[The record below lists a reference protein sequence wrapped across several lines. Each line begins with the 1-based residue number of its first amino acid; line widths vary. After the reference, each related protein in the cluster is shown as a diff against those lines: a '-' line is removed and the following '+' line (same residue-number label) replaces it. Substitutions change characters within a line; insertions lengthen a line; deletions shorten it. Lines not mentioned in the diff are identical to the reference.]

1 MDETKRV
8 RDSRDRAL
16 ATLLEPGE
24 TVITTMALD
33 LSVDLAFKDSFLV
46 LTNRQLRWIPG
57 DGNPG
62 GASAIPLT
70 EINRMETNDRGG
82 LGTLEALGPDRLL
95 GRWSYTLRNAGD
107 GVALAEAFQRLH
119 AGAKGQDGLPKE
131 ESEAPEGVSQE
142 PPARVSTLFRLLRFA
157 KPHSRWLALGL
168 LLTLATTFAGLI
180 PPLLTWPILDDVLT
194 PYQEKVGQVRQD
206 TDLTPLEA
214 EAKLEAIRENQSKPF
229 GKVPLYLL
237 GMLGA
242 AVAAWV
248 LGWGQGWVLARLSE
262 RIAADLRNT
271 TYAHVHSL
279 SLDYFTGKRTGDL
292 VSRISSDTDR
302 ICFFLS
308 DSLTDFVTDILMIT
322 GAVVMLFYM
331 DWVLAMAT
339 LATLPLVGWLT
350 VATRKRLTE
359 GFMHSSLAWADM
371 TSILADTIPGVRVVK
386 AFAQEKREIE
396 RFKATN
402 TRIVGINDRVNKL
415 WTFFWPLV
423 AMLNQVGLVVAWG
436 VGVWRVYDQRITVG
450 VLTAFLAY
458 IARFYSRLE
467 SMSRMTGRTQR
478 AAASAERIFQV
489 LDREPSVP
497 EPVHPF
503 PPGRIRGE
511 IELCEVGF
519 RFGNRRVLENINL
532 KIRPGEM
539 IGVVGPTGSGKS
551 TLVNLI
557 CRFYDVSEG
566 CIKVDGQDIR
576 SFPVLDFRRNIGVV
590 LQDPF
595 LFFGTIADN
604 VAYGRPGASRD
615 EILAAARAARAHE
628 FILQMPD
635 GYDSVVGERGQTLSG
650 GERQRVSIARALLI
664 DPRILILDEAT
675 SAVDTQTEIQI
686 QEALDNLV
694 KGRTTIAIAHR
705 LSTLHG
711 ADRILVL
718 DGGRIV
724 ETGSHTE
731 LLAAGGLYRSLY
743 EAQARE
749 EQTKGGVALPDA
761 AGNHLEELEGRD
773 R

>member
-1 MDETKRV
+1 
-8 RDSRDRAL
+8 
-16 ATLLEPGE
+16 
-24 TVITTMALD
+24 
-33 LSVDLAFKDSFLV
+33 
-46 LTNRQLRWIPG
+46 
-57 DGNPG
+57 
-62 GASAIPLT
+62 
-70 EINRMETNDRGG
+70 
-82 LGTLEALGPDRLL
+82 
-95 GRWSYTLRNAGD
+95 
-107 GVALAEAFQRLH
+107 
-119 AGAKGQDGLPKE
+119 
-131 ESEAPEGVSQE
+131 
-142 PPARVSTLFRLLRFA
+142 
-157 KPHSRWLALGL
+157 
-168 LLTLATTFAGLI
+168 
-180 PPLLTWPILDDVLT
+180 
-194 PYQEKVGQVRQD
+194 
-206 TDLTPLEA
+206 
-214 EAKLEAIRENQSKPF
+214 
-229 GKVPLYLL
+229 
-237 GMLGA
+237 
-242 AVAAWV
+242 
-248 LGWGQGWVLARLSE
+248 
-262 RIAADLRNT
+262 
-271 TYAHVHSL
+271 
-279 SLDYFTGKRTGDL
+279 
-292 VSRISSDTDR
+292 
-302 ICFFLS
+302 
-308 DSLTDFVTDILMIT
+308 
-322 GAVVMLFYM
+322 
-331 DWVLAMAT
+331 MAT